1 MNTYIC
7 LLRGINVGGNR
18 IIKMDQLKE
27 WFSQLGAVNTASY
40 IQSGNIIYQ
49 AKKAIAVKAVAAS
62 IEKNTGFLVPIIQ
75 LTIEEFETII
85 QSNPYT
91 KQKKDAAFLHVC
103 FLSAFPESNTMDLLK
118 KKFAATE
125 VFEIKENAIYQYC
138 ANGYSQS
145 KLTNSL
151 IDKSLELVSTT
162 RNWKTC
168 LSILEMAKSI

>member
-1 MNTYIC
+1 MKTFIC

-18 IIKMDQLKE
+18 IIKMDHLKE
-27 WFSQLGAVNTASY
+27 WFNQLGAVNVRSF

-49 AKKAIAVKAVAAS
+49 AKKAIPVKAITES
-62 IEKNTGFLVPIIQ
+62 INKNVGFIVPIIQ
-75 LTIEEFETII
+75 LTLEEFETII
-85 QSNPYT
+85 QSNPYI
-91 KQKKDAAFLHVC
+91 KQKKDEAFFHIC

-138 ANGYSQS
+138 PNGYSQS

-151 IDKSLELVSTT
+151 IDKSFGLVSTT

-168 LSILEMAKSI
+168 LSILEIVQTL